1 MAKKDTE
8 PTAQQQAILRKH
20 GLQPLEW
27 LIRRDTGSSL
37 IICHRATKEIKLIEK

>member
-1 MAKKDTE
+1 MAKKDTD

-20 GLQPLEW
+20 GLLPLEW

-37 IICHRATKEIKLIEK
+37 IIRHRATKEVKLIEK